1 MDIDQNVLQTL
12 LDSNPRFRMLY
23 EEHIL
28 FEKQLSEYEK
38 KGYLSPQEELEK
50 NKVVRSPQERIAL
63 RNSINIEL
71 GIYQLSYME
80 L

>member
-28 FEKQLSEYEK
+28 FEKQLADYEK

-50 NKVVRSPQERIAL
+50 NKVKKMKLAGKDE
-63 RNSINIEL
+63 
-71 GIYQLSYME
+71 ME
-80 L
+80 KILHTVTA

>member
-38 KGYLSPQEELEK
+38 KAFLSPQEQLEK
-50 NKVVRSPQERIAL
+50 KKVKKMKLA
-63 RNSINIEL
+63 
-71 GIYQLSYME
+71 GKDAME
-80 L
+80 KILHTISA

>member
-23 EEHIL
+23 EEHVL

-38 KGYLSPQEELEK
+38 KSFLSPHEELEM
-50 NKVVRSPQERIAL
+50 NKVKKMKLA
-63 RNSINIEL
+63 
-71 GIYQLSYME
+71 GKDAME
-80 L
+80 KILHTASA

>member
-50 NKVVRSPQERIAL
+50 NKVKKMKLA
-63 RNSINIEL
+63 
-71 GIYQLSYME
+71 GKDAME
-80 L
+80 KILHTARA

>member
-50 NKVVRSPQERIAL
+50 NKVKKMKLA
-63 RNSINIEL
+63 
-71 GIYQLSYME
+71 GKDAME
-80 L
+80 KILHSANA